1 MKDIDLSSPY
11 CSEPISII
19 LIIFTISNL
28 GRNFRL
34 RRSLERFSYRRQIEI
49 KDEKLKGITQAYT
62 EGILIFSLSK
72 NILFYNLQVTQL
84 LKCEE
89 NQLEET
95 IKSLKYCEGKK
106 LTTTP
111 RSNGIIDDIYY
122 LLDKNESGDNN
133 LGVNLLE
140 NLILE

>member
-122 LLDKNESGDNN
+122 LLDKNESRDYN